1 MKRMKTL
8 LAALLV
14 LALLLPGLSLA
25 EDKPVVGI
33 LQYVQHPALDAAR
46 EGFLKGL
53 ADAGFVDGQNVTVIY
68 ENGQASQDICASIA
82 DKFVADKVDLMLGI
96 ATPAVLSLAGKTD
109 TTPILGTAVTD
120 YVGARLANSNEAPGF
135 NVSGTTDMNPVADQ
149 IRLIKR
155 FMPEA
160 KTVGILYTGSE
171 INSQTQVKMA
181 LEEIAAQ
188 GMEAVEV
195 TVNNSN
201 DVQQAVQSLNDR
213 VDVIYLPT
221 DNIISSS
228 IAIVAE
234 EAMKAGIPL
243 SCGEEA
249 QVKGGG
255 TFTLGVSYLRLG
267 EQTGQMAAQILKGEA
282 KVGEMPI
289 QSQTDFEFLVNK
301 TACDALG
308 LTIPEDLLAFA
319 VETK

>member
-1 MKRMKTL
+1 MKRMKVFT
-8 LAALLV
+8 AALLA
-14 LALLLPGLSLA
+14 LALLLPGLALA

-33 LQYVQHPALDAAR
+33 LQYVQHDALDAAR

-53 ADAGFVDGQNVTVIY
+53 ADAGFVDGEQVTVVY

-96 ATPAVLSLAGKTD
+96 ATPAVLALAGKTD
-109 TTPILGTAVTD
+109 VTPILGTAVTD
-120 YVGARLANSNEAPGF
+120 YVGARLAKSDEAPGF
-135 NVSGTTDMNPVADQ
+135 NISGTTDMNPVADQ
-149 IRLIKR
+149 IKLIKR
-155 FMPEA
+155 FVPDA

-181 LEEIAAQ
+181 LAEIAAQ

-201 DVQQAVQSLNDR
+201 DVQQAVQSLVDR

-228 IAIVAE
+228 IPIVAE

-255 TFTLGVSYLRLG
+255 TFTLGVSYFRLG
-267 EQTGQMAAQILKGEA
+267 EQTGQMAAQILKGET

-289 QSQTDFEFLVNK
+289 QRQTDFEFLINK
-301 TACDALG
+301 TACEALG
-308 LTIPEDLLAFA
+308 LPIPEDLMAFA
-319 VETK
+319 IDVE

>member
-1 MKRMKTL
+1 MKRMKMIT
-8 LAALLV
+8 AALLV

-53 ADAGFVDGQNVTVIY
+53 AEAGFVDGENVTIVY
-68 ENGQASQDICASIA
+68 ENGQASQDICASVA
-82 DKFVADKVDLMLGI
+82 DKFVADKVNLMLGI

-109 TTPILGTAVTD
+109 ATPILGTAVTD

-135 NVSGTTDMNPVADQ
+135 NISGTTDMNPVADQ
-149 IRLIKR
+149 IKLIKR

-181 LEEIAAQ
+181 LEEIKNQ

-201 DVQQAVQSLNDR
+201 DVQQAVQSLVNR

-228 IAIVAE
+228 IPIVTE
-234 EAMKAGIPL
+234 EAMKAGVPL

-255 TFTLGVSYLRLG
+255 TFTLGVSYFRLG
-267 EQTGQMAAQILKGEA
+267 EQTGRMAAQILKGEA

-289 QSQTDFEFLVNK
+289 QSQTDFEFLINK

-308 LTIPEDLLAFA
+308 LTIPEDLAAFA
-319 VETK
+319 IETE